1 MIVLLLVGFL
11 GGLVTGISPCILPVL
26 PVIFAS
32 GAASGIDER
41 ATAAEGDREVQIAA
55 PVERVPVT
63 AGGGV
68 ASSGPGAPPGG
79 APVESV
85 AEVAGPVADARAR
98 LVANRRRRRP
108 FAVVGG
114 LVLSF
119 SLATLLGTWLLSAL
133 GLPYGLLRWIGIVA
147 LGLLGTGLL
156 VPEVGDLLE
165 RPFARITAGSEVRE
179 GGGFVLGLSLG
190 LVFVPC
196 AGPVLAT
203 ITAVGGTHH
212 VGWSAALLT
221 VAFAGGVAIP
231 LLAFAVAGRYLG
243 AHMRSVRTHAATA
256 RKIIGAVLLVTA
268 LVLALGLT
276 DGIQRAVPGYTNALQ
291 NRLEANPSVTQD
303 LKRVQGEVT
312 TGALSDCTPESP
324 VLQHCGA
331 APAFLGIS
339 RWLQTP
345 GGRPLTI
352 AGLKGRVVL
361 VDFWTYS
368 CINCQRSLPHVE
380 AWNAAYASAG
390 LTVVGVHTPE
400 FAFEHD
406 VGNITR
412 AAAQLG
418 VHYPIAV
425 DNSYATWDNYQN
437 SYWPAEYL
445 IDATGTVRHI
455 DYGEGGYAQTET
467 FIRQLL
473 SAARPGVALPPRTD
487 VPDRTPQEQTTPE
500 SYLGYHYSE
509 PNLYEES
516 VVPDAMTSYQ
526 VPAALPQDTFA
537 FGGRWDIGSE
547 GAVAGTAATLSL
559 HFQAQ
564 DVYLVLGGTGTV
576 QVAVDGTPTRTVVVA
591 GEPRLYQLVGPAG
604 YSRGTLT
611 LTATPGIEAYD
622 FTFG

>member
-55 PVERVPVT
+55 PVGRVPVT

-212 VGWSAALLT
+212 VGWSAVLLT
-221 VAFAGGVAIP
+221 VAFAIGVAIP
-231 LLAFAVAGRYLG
+231 LLAFAIAGQFLG
-243 AHMRSVRTHAATA
+243 TRMRSVRTHAA
-256 RKIIGAVLLVTA
+256 
-268 LVLALGLT
+268 
-276 DGIQRAVPGYTNALQ
+276 N
-291 NRLEANPSVTQD
+291 
-303 LKRVQGEVT
+303 
-312 TGALSDCTPESP
+312 
-324 VLQHCGA
+324 
-331 APAFLGIS
+331 
-339 RWLQTP
+339 
-345 GGRPLTI
+345 
-352 AGLKGRVVL
+352 
-361 VDFWTYS
+361 
-368 CINCQRSLPHVE
+368 
-380 AWNAAYASAG
+380 
-390 LTVVGVHTPE
+390 
-400 FAFEHD
+400 
-406 VGNITR
+406 
-412 AAAQLG
+412 
-418 VHYPIAV
+418 
-425 DNSYATWDNYQN
+425 
-437 SYWPAEYL
+437 
-445 IDATGTVRHI
+445 
-455 DYGEGGYAQTET
+455 
-467 FIRQLL
+467 
-473 SAARPGVALPPRTD
+473 
-487 VPDRTPQEQTTPE
+487 
-500 SYLGYHYSE
+500 
-509 PNLYEES
+509 
-516 VVPDAMTSYQ
+516 
-526 VPAALPQDTFA
+526 
-537 FGGRWDIGSE
+537 
-547 GAVAGTAATLSL
+547 
-559 HFQAQ
+559 
-564 DVYLVLGGTGTV
+564 
-576 QVAVDGTPTRTVVVA
+576 
-591 GEPRLYQLVGPAG
+591 
-604 YSRGTLT
+604 
-611 LTATPGIEAYD
+611 
-622 FTFG
+622 